1 MQAFPH
7 MGPAPGV
14 PTREHPLVILA
25 EDDTEFRRLLASV
38 LQQEGY
44 EVVEAP
50 DGLSLLATIENTLT
64 VRRER
69 PDAFLVVADVRMP
82 GLSGLDVLAILRCAS
97 WRTPVILI
105 TAFGD
110 EATHAEGRELGA
122 VAVFDKPFDVDAL
135 RMRVMETMPPSRG

>member
-1 MQAFPH
+1 MV
-7 MGPAPGV
+7 PASDTP
-14 PTREHPLVILA
+14 PRRHPLVILA

-50 DGLSLLATIENTLT
+50 DGLALLASLENTLT

-82 GLSGLDVLAILRCAS
+82 GLSGLDVLAILRCAT

-110 EATHAEGRELGA
+110 EATHAEGQELGA
-122 VAVFDKPFDVDAL
+122 VAVLDKPFDVDVL
-135 RMRVMETMPPSRG
+135 RAAVKETIPPSGA

>member
-1 MQAFPH
+1 MI
-7 MGPAPGV
+7 PASDAP
-14 PTREHPLVILA
+14 PRRHPLVILA

-50 DGLSLLATIENTLT
+50 DGLALLASLENTLT

-82 GLSGLDVLAILRCAS
+82 GLSGLDVLAILRCAT

-110 EATHAEGRELGA
+110 EATHAEGQELGA
-122 VAVFDKPFDVDAL
+122 VAVLDKPFDVDVL
-135 RMRVMETMPPSRG
+135 RAAVKETIPPSGT

>member
-1 MQAFPH
+1 MV
-7 MGPAPGV
+7 PASDTP
-14 PTREHPLVILA
+14 PRRHPLVILA

-50 DGLSLLATIENTLT
+50 DGLALLASLENTLT

-82 GLSGLDVLAILRCAS
+82 GLSGLDVLAILRCAT

-110 EATHAEGRELGA
+110 EATHAEGQELGA
-122 VAVFDKPFDVDAL
+122 VAVFDKPFDVDVL
-135 RMRVMETMPPSRG
+135 RAAVKETIPPSGA

>member
-1 MQAFPH
+1 MV
-7 MGPAPGV
+7 PASDTP
-14 PTREHPLVILA
+14 PRRHPLIILA
-25 EDDTEFRRLLASV
+25 EDDTEFRGLLASV
-38 LQQEGY
+38 LQEEGY

-50 DGLSLLATIENTLT
+50 DGLALLASLENTLT

-82 GLSGLDVLAILRCAS
+82 GLSGLDVLAILRCAT

-135 RMRVMETMPPSRG
+135 RAAVKETIPPPGA

>member
-1 MQAFPH
+1 MV
-7 MGPAPGV
+7 PASNTP
-14 PTREHPLVILA
+14 PRRHPLVILA
-25 EDDTEFRRLLASV
+25 EDDTEFRGLLASV

-50 DGLSLLATIENTLT
+50 DGLALLASLENTLT

-82 GLSGLDVLAILRCAS
+82 GLSGLDVLAILRCAT

-110 EATHAEGRELGA
+110 EATHAEGQELGA
-122 VAVFDKPFDVDAL
+122 VAVLDKPFDVDVL
-135 RMRVMETMPPSRG
+135 RAAVKETIPPSGT

>member
-1 MQAFPH
+1 MI
-7 MGPAPGV
+7 PASDAP
-14 PTREHPLVILA
+14 PRRHPLVILA

-50 DGLSLLATIENTLT
+50 DGLALLASLENTLT

-82 GLSGLDVLAILRCAS
+82 GLSGLDVLAILRCAT

-110 EATHAEGRELGA
+110 EATHAEGQELGA
-122 VAVFDKPFDVDAL
+122 VAVFDKPFDVDVL
-135 RMRVMETMPPSRG
+135 RAAVKETIPPSGA

>member
-1 MQAFPH
+1 MV
-7 MGPAPGV
+7 PASDTP
-14 PTREHPLVILA
+14 PRRHPLVILA

-50 DGLSLLATIENTLT
+50 DGLALLASLENTLT

-82 GLSGLDVLAILRCAS
+82 GLSGLDVLAILRCAT

-110 EATHAEGRELGA
+110 EATHAEGQELGA
-122 VAVFDKPFDVDAL
+122 VAVLDKPFDVDVL
-135 RMRVMETMPPSRG
+135 RAAVKETIPPFGT